1 MNYTE
6 KTLYQGYASLHNHTH
21 YSNIRMLDC
30 TIKENQLI
38 DKAIELGLKG
48 VAITDHESLSGHVKA
63 LQYIKKLKEENP
75 DNKATQDFKLLLGNE
90 IYLCPNKM
98 DKEEYTKSKEGFY
111 HFILIAKDKVG
122 HEQLRELS
130 SRAWSNSYRQYIER
144 VPIFYKDLDEIIGN
158 DKGHI
163 IASTACLG
171 GFVPQQIL
179 KIGSNGVNRKNYEG
193 NIARFIA
200 WAKDLFEE
208 DFYLELQP
216 SKTEEQVYV
225 NKELIKI
232 GKRHKVKCIVTTDS
246 HYLTEEDRPVHKAY
260 LNAGDGD
267 REVDAFYSSTYLMT
281 PEEIAK
287 YFEEYIEEEDFSS
300 MLNNTLEIAN
310 KCEEYDLYHIPIVPK
325 IDIELDKIHGTLEE
339 CSLFFNKNK
348 QYEYITNFINSEYE
362 QDRNLILRVYSGLK
376 EKFNREEI
384 KQYHLDRIEIE
395 LKELWNISE
404 KMGERL
410 SAYLITVSKII
421 EIIWNE
427 GDSLVGPSR
436 GSALG
441 FFINYL
447 LDITQI
453 SPLDKEMALPHWRSN
468 IKIGFLPIA
477 I

>member
-1 MNYTE
+1 M
-6 KTLYQGYASLHNHTH
+6 HNHTH

-179 KIGSNGVNRKNYEG
+179 KNR
-193 NIARFIA
+193 F
-200 WAKDLFEE
+200 
-208 DFYLELQP
+208 
-216 SKTEEQVYV
+216 
-225 NKELIKI
+225 
-232 GKRHKVKCIVTTDS
+232 
-246 HYLTEEDRPVHKAY
+246 
-260 LNAGDGD
+260 
-267 REVDAFYSSTYLMT
+267 
-281 PEEIAK
+281 
-287 YFEEYIEEEDFSS
+287 
-300 MLNNTLEIAN
+300 
-310 KCEEYDLYHIPIVPK
+310 
-325 IDIELDKIHGTLEE
+325 
-339 CSLFFNKNK
+339 
-348 QYEYITNFINSEYE
+348 
-362 QDRNLILRVYSGLK
+362 
-376 EKFNREEI
+376 
-384 KQYHLDRIEIE
+384 
-395 LKELWNISE
+395 
-404 KMGERL
+404 
-410 SAYLITVSKII
+410 
-421 EIIWNE
+421 
-427 GDSLVGPSR
+427 
-436 GSALG
+436 
-441 FFINYL
+441 
-447 LDITQI
+447 
-453 SPLDKEMALPHWRSN
+453 
-468 IKIGFLPIA
+468 
-477 I
+477 